1 MTYPMN
7 LLICLERN
15 PRNDGHVALSE
26 QLEEISNLMD
36 VSINVLWKHPME
48 AVSEITNVKGVI
60 VPNGPTPSFE
70 GQVVCCKVARES
82 KIPLLGICGGLQAAA
97 VDIARHLASLPE
109 ANSVEYVPT
118 TPVPIVYEDGQ
129 LCVRTPQVIRLI
141 SGRFL
146 ADLYGS
152 EKIEGIVRCGR
163 FVNREYWPRLEQAG
177 LELLATSVDRERILG
192 FKLVNHPF
200 YLGVAF
206 LPQLNFAVRKPE
218 PLLARFLHEVLVEQG
233 RCETSLKAS

>member
-15 PRNDGHVALSE
+15 PSNDGHVALSA
-26 QLEEISNLMD
+26 QLEEISGGMD
-36 VSINVLWKHPME
+36 VSVNVLWKHPME
-48 AVSEITNVKGVI
+48 AVDEIANAKGVI
-60 VPNGPTPSFE
+60 VPNGPTSSFE
-70 GQVVCCKVARES
+70 GQVLCCKAARES
-82 KIPLLGICGGLQAAA
+82 EIPLLGICGGLQAAA
-97 VDIARHLASLPE
+97 VDVARNLAGLPE
-109 ANSVEYVPT
+109 ANSVEYAPT
-118 TPVPIVYEDGQ
+118 TPMPIVHEDGQ
-129 LCVRTPQVIRLI
+129 LCVRTPQAIRLI

-218 PLLARFLHEVLVEQG
+218 PLLARFLHEVTCRTRSV
-233 RCETSLKAS
+233 